1 MKTKLLAA
9 LFAALMVTS
18 GCISTVTGG
27 KVAGV
32 PFLTDAIQS
41 EYKLPPEV
49 IFVATKEVI
58 KADGVLTSEGINYSP
73 TNAVKTVQGKV
84 DQCSVWVR
92 IAPLDPQVTSV
103 AVQVRTGGGGSN
115 MSLAQQIDKEIAV
128 KLASRSRR

>member
-9 LFAALMVTS
+9 LIAGLMVTS
-18 GCISTVTGG
+18 GCISTVTGE

-32 PFLTDAIQS
+32 PFITDAIQG

-49 IFVATKEVI
+49 IFVAAKEVI
-58 KADGVLTSEGINYSP
+58 RADGVLTSEGITYSP

-92 IAPLDPQVTSV
+92 IAPLDSQVTSV
-103 AVQVRTGGGGSN
+103 AVQVRTGSGGSN